1 IEATRLQEDLKRAQI
16 DPKWWVINQSLYGT
30 DTEDP
35 VLKGRAVAEKQWIKK
50 VKEELSDRCALVPW
64 MEEEKIGYHNLK
76 EMINA
81 KLPVNGIGRN
91 GISTPIKF
99 KNKRRNFE

>member
-1 IEATRLQEDLKRAQI
+1 EDLKRAQI

-35 VLKGRAVAEKQWIKK
+35 VLKGRAVAEKQWIKT
-50 VKEELSDRCALVPW
+50 VKEELSDRCALVPRL
-64 MEEEKIGYHNLK
+64 EEEKVDYHNLK

-91 GISTPIKF
+91 RNRTHMKF